1 MKLEQTQ
8 IQQVTRWVE
17 EGLRLSEIQG
27 KLASEFGLRVTYM
40 EARFLLD
47 DLGLKPKEKEPPAAA
62 APIVSAGATA
72 KPEASTGAPTPDS
85 LRPKSAAGAPGGISV
100 SVDKVAR
107 PGTVASGN
115 VTFSGGQTA
124 QWQLDQVGRLG
135 LAGTPKNYRP
145 SEEDVMAFQTELQNE
160 LAKLGFA

>member
-27 KLASEFGLRVTYM
+27 KLASEFGLRMTYM

-47 DLGLKPKEKEPPAAA
+47 DLGLKPKEKEPTAAA
-62 APIVSAGATA
+62 APIVNPGATA
-72 KPEASTGAPTPDS
+72 KPQASAGAPTPDS
-85 LRPKSAAGAPGGISV
+85 LPPKSADGAAGGVSV
-100 SVDKVAR
+100 SVDQVAR
-107 PGTVASGN
+107 PGAVASGN
-115 VTFSGGQTA
+115 VTFSDGQTA
-124 QWQLDQVGRLG
+124 QWQLDQLGRLG

-145 SEEDVMAFQTELQNE
+145 SEQDVIAFQSALQNE

>member
-27 KLASEFGLRVTYM
+27 KLASEFGLHLTYM
-40 EARFLLD
+40 EVRFLVN
-47 DLGLKPKEKEPPAAA
+47 DLGLKPKEKERPAAA
-62 APIVSAGATA
+62 APIVSPGAAA
-72 KPEASTGAPTPDS
+72 KPKAPAGAPTPDS
-85 LRPKSAAGAPGGISV
+85 LPPKSADGAAGGVSV
-100 SVDKVAR
+100 SVDQVAR
-107 PGTVASGN
+107 PGTAASGS
-115 VTFSGGQTA
+115 VTFSDGQTA
-124 QWQLDQVGRLG
+124 QWQLDQLGRLG

-145 SEEDVMAFQTELQNE
+145 SEEDVIAFQTELQSE